1 MTQDISCFLE
11 DENGK
16 IILDSG
22 LNFVPIKE
30 YLWKIDKLKKQYN
43 WLHTIDEYWDTVF
56 NKIQAPIVISE
67 LKKLINNSDK
77 NLQNLIVNFIKFISK
92 ISTHKYIK
100 FYWD

>member
-43 WLHTIDEYWDTVF
+43 WLHTIDEY
-56 NKIQAPIVISE
+56 
-67 LKKLINNSDK
+67 
-77 NLQNLIVNFIKFISK
+77 
-92 ISTHKYIK
+92 
-100 FYWD
+100 